1 MNEETRA
8 MLTDISERLIKKFR
22 ESLEEEIGKAVGCG
36 GMLLLWHILMFL
48 VCVGI
53 IALIILALS

>member
-1 MNEETRA
+1 MGDK
-8 MLTDISERLIKKFR
+8 L
-22 ESLEEEIGKAVGCG
+22 EEIGKAVGCG